1 MFGLQFGI
9 LFLEK
14 EIVVVDIQDEMLFGV
29 DILQNLGEE
38 KVLSCRLNIFFLWI

>member
-38 KVLSCRLNIFFLWI
+38 KVDILFSKGVICF